1 MTTVQQD
8 TGPTSSRRVGAIGIL
23 LGVELAVIALA
34 YQFYADIE
42 CRLTDH
48 EFTCNALRSLVL
60 RALVVIGVMALLVRA
75 WPATFA
81 EFLDTAARHRNP
93 AAAVIHLAGIGL
105 ILIPLGLYWGRDLS
119 ASLGEALWFWVPG
132 VVLAIAGGV
141 LVAGAAGAWWRM
153 LWTRSHSTLP
163 ILLLA
168 ALIPDLV
175 FQVLPLWNWQS
186 MASFTFQAVA
196 TTLNLMGAEADVQAT
211 DYIIGI
217 GDFYVSIAP
226 QCSGVEGFALVTAFI
241 AVYAFIFRSDVRM
254 GRFLLVMLP
263 LGLVCSWLLNILRI
277 TLLIL
282 IGAGFSPEIAVNGF
296 HSYAGWLMFTA
307 LAFGLTAVAQTVP
320 WLHREG
326 TRTVN
331 QRPLRSDPVAAQ
343 LLPFAAFMVAGT
355 LVAALAPHPGLGMAF
370 GVFVLGPALL
380 FFLPVF
386 RSLDWRPDAVA
397 LVAGAVVGVAWVFSA
412 PAADP
417 ELARL
422 LAAVPGLGFRGL
434 GDLSRLVTTIL
445 VPIIEEMFFR
455 GYLLGRLDGP
465 ETWRR
470 LMAIGLSTLAFAL
483 LHGRWIEAGLAG
495 LVFAWVALRRGRI
508 ADAIWAHIVA
518 NTTVAAFAALHG
530 RLEPDMRKGPARG
543 PFFEF
548 FRVVKSER
556 SAAVPF
562 PDECQDHHD
571 CGDSQKARRSIN
583 LGNRMDSSLSAALTL
598 STSFNRTHPS
608 QRAGGRC

>member
-1 MTTVQQD
+1 MTTIGGDGAAVR
-8 TGPTSSRRVGAIGIL
+8 PRRVALVGL
-23 LGVELAVIALA
+23 LFAAELALVALA

-60 RALVVIGVMALLVRA
+60 RALVVIGVMALLIRA
-75 WPATFA
+75 WPTTFA
-81 EFLDTAARHRNP
+81 EFLDTAARHRS
-93 AAAVIHLAGIGL
+93 ALSAVVHLIGVAF
-105 ILIPLGLYWGRDLS
+105 ILVPLGLYWGRDLS
-119 ASLGEALWFWVPG
+119 TGLGEALWFWGPG
-132 VVLAIAGGV
+132 VVLAIGGGI
-141 LVAGAAGAWWRM
+141 LWLAPPGAWWRM

-168 ALIPDLV
+168 ALIPDIV

-186 MASFTFQAVA
+186 MASLTFQAVA
-196 TTLNLMGAEADVQAT
+196 TTLYLLGAEADVQAV
-211 DYIIGI
+211 DYIIGF

-241 AVYAFIFRSDVRM
+241 GVYAFIFRSDVRM

-263 LGLVCSWLLNILRI
+263 LGLICSWLLNILRI

-282 IGAGFSPEIAVNGF
+282 IGARFSPEIAVNGF

-326 TRTVN
+326 SRPAVA
-331 QRPLRSDPVAAQ
+331 RPLRSDPVAAQ

-370 GVFVLGPALL
+370 GALVLGPVLL

-386 RSLDWRPDAVA
+386 RTLDWRPDATA
-397 LVAGAVVGVAWVFSA
+397 LLAGGIVGLGWVLGA

-417 ELARL
+417 ELGRL
-422 LAAVPGLGFRGL
+422 LVAFPAWAFAVWALGRIF
-434 GDLSRLVTTIL
+434 VTTVL
-445 VPIIEEMFFR
+445 VPVIEEMFFR
-455 GYLLGRLDGP
+455 GYLLTRLDGAQP
-465 ETWRR
+465 WRR
-470 LMAIGLSTLAFAL
+470 ALAVGLSSLAFAL

-508 ADAIWAHIVA
+508 ADAIWAHIIA
-518 NTTVAAFAALHG
+518 NTIVAAVAAG
-530 RLEPDMRKGPARG
+530 R
-543 PFFEF
+543 
-548 FRVVKSER
+548 
-556 SAAVPF
+556 
-562 PDECQDHHD
+562 
-571 CGDSQKARRSIN
+571 GDW
-583 LGNRMDSSLSAALTL
+583 SLI
-598 STSFNRTHPS
+598 
-608 QRAGGRC
+608 

>member
-8 TGPTSSRRVGAIGIL
+8 TAQSNSRRVAAIGVL
-23 LGVELAVIALA
+23 FGVELALIALA

-42 CRLTDH
+42 CRLTDY

-81 EFLDTAARHRNP
+81 EFLDTAARHRHP
-93 AAAVIHLAGIGL
+93 VAAGIHFAGVIL

-119 ASLGEALWFWVPG
+119 ASIGEALWFWTPG
-132 VVLAIAGGV
+132 VLLAVAGGV
-141 LVAGAAGAWWRM
+141 LWLAPAGAWWRM

-175 FQVLPLWNWQS
+175 YQILPLWNWQS
-186 MASFTFQAVA
+186 MASLTFQAVA
-196 TTLNLMGAEADVQAT
+196 TTLNLLGAEANVQAT

-241 AVYAFIFRSDVRM
+241 AVYAFIFRSDVRL

-282 IGAGFSPEIAVNGF
+282 IGARISPEIAVNGF

-320 WLHREG
+320 WLHRDG
-326 TRTVN
+326 VRPLV
-331 QRPLRSDPVAAQ
+331 QRALRSDPVAAQ
-343 LLPFAAFMVAGT
+343 LLPFVAFMVAGT

-386 RSLDWRPDAVA
+386 RSLAWRPDLVS
-397 LVAGAVVGVAWVFSA
+397 LVAGAAVGLGWVLSA
-412 PAADP
+412 PDADP
-417 ELARL
+417 ELGRL
-422 LAAVPGLGFRGL
+422 LAEFPVWAFAVWAICRV
-434 GDLSRLVTTIL
+434 LVTTVL
-445 VPIIEEMFFR
+445 VPVIEEMFFR
-455 GYLLGRLDGP
+455 GYLLNRLDGAKP
-465 ETWRR
+465 WRR
-470 LMAIGLSTLAFAL
+470 VLAVVLSSLAFAL
-483 LHGRWIEAGLAG
+483 LHGRWLEAGLAG
-495 LVFAWVALRRGRI
+495 AVFALVALRRGRVT
-508 ADAIWAHIVA
+508 DAIWAHVVA
-518 NTTVAAFAALHG
+518 NSAVAAVAA
-530 RLEPDMRKGPARG
+530 A
-543 PFFEF
+543 
-548 FRVVKSER
+548 
-556 SAAVPF
+556 
-562 PDECQDHHD
+562 Q
-571 CGDSQKARRSIN
+571 GDW
-583 LGNRMDSSLSAALTL
+583 SLI
-598 STSFNRTHPS
+598 
-608 QRAGGRC
+608 